1 PEAEVAR
8 ASAGSGRP
16 SLRLGIDAHV
26 IGDRK
31 TGNEQFMANL
41 LPALRA
47 ITSHR
52 LVLYFT
58 HAEAARPWR
67 STPGT
72 EVRMLRPKHPLVR
85 VPISLAALA
94 ARDRPDAL
102 LVQYTAPPVVPCP
115 VVTVIH
121 DVAFELVPQFS
132 RP

>member
-1 PEAEVAR
+1 MEQEAGVMRVE
-8 ASAGSGRP
+8 AGSGKPR
-16 SLRLGIDAHV
+16 LRLGIDAHV
-26 IGDRK
+26 VGDRK
-31 TGNEQFMANL
+31 TGNERFVANL

-47 ITSHR
+47 ITSHQ

-67 STPGT
+67 SAPRT

-94 ARDRPDAL
+94 ARDRLDAL
-102 LVQYTAPPVVPCP
+102 LVQYTAPPVVSCP

-121 DVAFELVPQFS
+121 
-132 RP
+132 